1 MEQDLLG
8 YDDESGPSD
17 EVRWHL
23 GGMLQEAIDSSTE
36 TAQPFVRFELVYANG
51 TWSISE
57 TEYVSELEF
66 IFGM

>member
-1 MEQDLLG
+1 MMT
-8 YDDESGPSD
+8 SPAPSD

-23 GGMLQEAIDSSTE
+23 SGMLQDAIDSSTE

>member
-1 MEQDLLG
+1 
-8 YDDESGPSD
+8 
-17 EVRWHL
+17 
-23 GGMLQEAIDSSTE
+23 MLQDAIDSSTE